1 MVLIY
6 IENKKLLSK
15 VVSYIEN
22 IDIPYTTD
30 FNINFDY
37 LIIGEINDKIID
49 FIKEKNCKIIFLTYL
64 EENNIYINRNLFNKK
79 SIEYNEKL
87 YRILN
92 RCYKVIVSLP
102 YIKNILDKN
111 IKTDIVIIEKEIPP
125 VIKLQNN
132 KDIYNKYRISK
143 VKKKALLVDFDYN
156 NIEVI
161 YNLALKYKKIN
172 FIFIGFKADY
182 LLKENE
188 LNYLYKLPKNVTKIK
203 YFNFNILSDLC
214 KVSFLI
220 INFEKNI
227 MIKYLYIFLLL
238 KKQLVMKESLI
249 YSDYLIN
256 SKNCY
261 LFKDNRELFIKINKI
276 LDGRVGNLTDSGF
289 QLVKNNSFYE
299 TIKKYS
305 LYIK

>member
-1 MVLIY
+1 MVLLY

-22 IDIPYTTD
+22 IDVPYTT
-30 FNINFDY
+30 NLNMNFDY
-37 LIIGEINDKIID
+37 LIIGEINDKTID
-49 FIKEKNCKIIFLTYL
+49 FIKEKNCKIIFLTYI

-79 SIEYNEKL
+79 SIEYNDKL
-87 YRILN
+87 YKILN

-102 YIKNILDKN
+102 YIKIILDKN
-111 IKTDIVIIEKEIPP
+111 IKTDIVIIEKEIPII
-125 VIKLQNN
+125 IKLQNN
-132 KDIYNKYRISK
+132 KEVYNKYKISK
-143 VKKKALLVDFDYN
+143 VKKKAILIDFDYN

-172 FIFIGFKADY
+172 FIYIGFKADY

-188 LNYLYKLPKNVTKIK
+188 LNYLYKLPKNVTKII
-203 YFNFNILSDLC
+203 YNNFNILSDLC
-214 KVSFLI
+214 RISFLI

-227 MIKYLYIFLLL
+227 IIKYLYMFLLL
-238 KKQLVMKESLI
+238 KKQFIMKESLI